1 MAGATRHGMELLM
14 CKPRAFPKA
23 RPGVGLRD
31 RLARAVGAFIGNER
45 GATIVIVGLAL
56 PVIVGA
62 MGLAAE
68 VSYWHLHHRAMQN
81 AADAA
86 AIAAATNGGANYATE
101 AKAVAANYG
110 FTDGSANISVAA
122 TNPATAPG
130 CTTNC
135 YVVTVTDQVSL
146 FLSQVVGYTGST
158 SVNGKRAT
166 TISATAVATV
176 NPAYSYCIVALAGS
190 GKAGINANGVPDA
203 NLNGCNV
210 MSNTDADCSGHG
222 LNAHYGD
229 AHGTSN
235 GCGSSQH
242 SNRPTVSDP
251 YASLASN
258 IPANTCGSTY
268 PQEPSGKNDPALPA
282 SNQWSGS
289 YASASSTVVCG
300 DQQLVGNTTLNNTTL
315 VIENGQLD
323 TNGFTLSGTGL
334 TVVFTGT
341 NGGSYQHVPTGGG
354 TLNIT
359 APTDGAWSGV
369 AIYQDPNLT
378 TNVDVSAAG
387 NTPTWDISGLVYLPH
402 SSVTLS
408 GAVNK
413 SSNGE
418 SCFNL
423 VVDNITINGTGD
435 IYANNDQKSCKNA
448 GINTQIQGGNRG
460 TLVN

>member
-1 MAGATRHGMELLM
+1 MH
-14 CKPRAFPKA
+14 KPCALPRR
-23 RPGVGLRD
+23 RPGAGLYGTV
-31 RLARAVGAFIGNER
+31 ARAARAFIGNER
-45 GATIVIVGLAL
+45 GASIVVVGLTL
-56 PVIVGA
+56 PAMVGA

-101 AKAVAANYG
+101 GKAVAAHYG
-110 FTDGSANISVAA
+110 FTDGSGQITVAV

-135 YVVTVTDQVSL
+135 YVVTVTNQVSL
-146 FLSQVVGYTGST
+146 FLAQIVGYTGST
-158 SVNGKRAT
+158 TVNGKNVT
-166 TISATAVATV
+166 TITATAVATAK
-176 NPAYSYCIVALAGS
+176 PAYSYCIVALASS
-190 GKAGINANGVPDA
+190 GKPGIDANGVPDA

-210 MSNTDADCSGHG
+210 MSNTSASCSGHD

-229 AHGTSN
+229 ANGTST
-235 GCGSSQH
+235 GCGSTQH
-242 SNRPTVSDP
+242 SGMPKVTDP

-258 IPANTCGSTY
+258 IPADTCGGTY
-268 PQEPSGKNDPALPA
+268 PQEPSKHGDPALPT
-282 SNQWSGS
+282 SNQWAGS
-289 YASASSTVVCG
+289 YASASTTVVCG
-300 DQQLVGNTTLNNTTL
+300 DQQLTGNTTLNNTTL

-323 TNGFTLSGTGL
+323 TNGFTLNGTGL
-334 TVVFTGT
+334 TLVFTGS
-341 NGGSYQHVPTGGG
+341 NGGGYQHTPTGGG

-369 AIYQDPNLT
+369 AIYQDPSLN
-378 TNVDVSAAG
+378 TNVDISAAG
-387 NTPTWDISGLVYLPH
+387 NSPTWDISGLVYLPH

-413 SSNGE
+413 SSNGQ
-418 SCFNL
+418 SCFNI
-423 VVDNITINGTGD
+423 VVDNITINGTGSIFAHD
-435 IYANNDQKSCKNA
+435 NNCSAA
-448 GINTQIQGGNRG
+448 GLTMPRGGSRG

>member
-1 MAGATRHGMELLM
+1 MLPMDRLGAL
-14 CKPRAFPKA
+14 
-23 RPGVGLRD
+23 LRD
-31 RLARAVGAFIGNER
+31 RIGFALYAAMSRAVRAFIGHER
-45 GATIVIVGLAL
+45 GASIVIVGLTL
-56 PVIVGA
+56 PAIVGA

-68 VSYWHLHHRAMQN
+68 ISYWQLHHRAMQN

-101 AKAVAANYG
+101 GKAVAANYG
-110 FTDGSANISVAA
+110 FTDGSANISVAVS
-122 TNPATAPG
+122 NPATAPG
-130 CTTNC
+130 CTSNC
-135 YVVTVTDQVSL
+135 YVATVTDQVSL

-158 SVNGKRAT
+158 TVGGKRVT

-176 NPAYSYCIVALAGS
+176 NPAYSYCLVALAGS
-190 GKAGINANGVPDA
+190 GAAGITAHGVPDA

-210 MSNTDADCSGHG
+210 MSNTSTDCTGHD
-222 LNAHYGD
+222 LNAHFGD
-229 AHGTSN
+229 AHGTSS
-235 GCGSSQH
+235 GCGTTQH
-242 SNRPTVSDP
+242 SGRPTVSDP

-258 IPANTCGSTY
+258 IPANTCNGTY
-268 PQEPSGKNDPALPA
+268 PQEPSKKNDPALPT

-289 YASASSTVVCG
+289 YAPPSVNVVCG
-300 DQQLVGNTTLNNTTL
+300 DQQLTGNTTMNNTVL

-323 TNGFTLSGTGL
+323 TNGYTLNGTGL

-341 NGGSYQHVPTGGG
+341 NGGGYQHIPTGGG

-359 APTDGAWSGV
+359 APTDGTWSGV
-369 AIYQDPNLT
+369 AIYQDPNLN

-418 SCFNL
+418 SCLNL

-435 IYANNDQKSCKNA
+435 IYANNDQQSCKNA
-448 GINTQIQGGNRG
+448 GLNTQIQGGNRG

>member
-1 MAGATRHGMELLM
+1 MELPM
-14 CKPRAFPKA
+14 CIARAFS
-23 RPGVGLRD
+23 RRRLSGGFHNT
-31 RLARAVGAFIGNER
+31 LARAARAFIGNER
-45 GATIVIVGLAL
+45 GASIVIVGLAL
-56 PVIVGA
+56 PALVGA

-68 VSYWHLHHRAMQN
+68 ISYWHLHHRAMQN

-86 AIAAATNGGANYATE
+86 AIAAATNSGANYATE

-110 FTDGSANISVAA
+110 FTDGSGSISVSA

-130 CTTNC
+130 CSANC
-135 YVVTVTDQVSL
+135 YVVSVTDQVPL

-158 SVNGKRAT
+158 TANGKRVT
-166 TISATAVATV
+166 TITASAVAMAK
-176 NPAYSYCIVALAGS
+176 PAYAYCIVALAGS
-190 GKAGINANGVPDA
+190 GAAGITAHGVPDA

-210 MSNTDADCSGHG
+210 MSNTSADCTGHD
-222 LNAHYGD
+222 LNAHFGD
-229 AHGTSN
+229 AHTTSS
-235 GCGSSQH
+235 GCGATQH
-242 SNRPTVSDP
+242 SGRPIASDP
-251 YASLASN
+251 YAALASN
-258 IPANTCGSTY
+258 IPANSCNGAY

-289 YASASSTVVCG
+289 YASASTTVVCG
-300 DQQLVGNTTLNNTTL
+300 DQQLVGNTTLNNTVL

-341 NGGSYQHVPTGGG
+341 NGGGYQHIPTGGG
-354 TLNIT
+354 TLDIT
-359 APTDGAWSGV
+359 APTSGAWSGV
-369 AIYQDPNLT
+369 AIYQDPNLN
-378 TNVDVSAAG
+378 TNVNISAAG
-387 NTPTWDISGLVYLPH
+387 NTPTWDISGMVYLPH

-413 SSNGE
+413 SSNGD
-418 SCFNL
+418 SCFNI

-435 IYANNDQKSCKNA
+435 IYANNDQQACKNA
-448 GINTQIQGGNRG
+448 GLNTQIEGGDRG

>member
-1 MAGATRHGMELLM
+1 MSKE
-14 CKPRAFPKA
+14 RAFSWPRMGA
-23 RPGVGLRD
+23 GLYGAV
-31 RLARAVGAFIGNER
+31 ARAARAFIGNER
-45 GATIVIVGLAL
+45 GASIVVVGLTL
-56 PVIVGA
+56 PAMVGA

-68 VSYWHLHHRAMQN
+68 ISYWHLHHRAMQN

-86 AIAAATNGGANYATE
+86 AIAAATNGGTNYATE
-101 AKAVAANYG
+101 GKAVAAHYG
-110 FTDGSANISVAA
+110 FTDGSGNITVSV

-135 YVVTVTDQVSL
+135 YVVTVTNQVSL

-158 SVNGKRAT
+158 TVNGKNVT
-166 TISATAVATV
+166 TITATAVATAK
-176 NPAYSYCIVALAGS
+176 PAYSYCIVALASS
-190 GKAGINANGVPDA
+190 GKAGIDGNGVPDS

-210 MSNTDADCSGHG
+210 MSNTTASCSGHD

-229 AHGTSN
+229 AHGASS
-235 GCGSSQH
+235 GCGNTQH
-242 SNRPTVSDP
+242 SGMPTVSDP

-258 IPANTCGSTY
+258 IPANSCNGTY
-268 PQEPSGKNDPALPA
+268 PQEPSKKGDPGLPD
-282 SNQWSGS
+282 SNKWSGS
-289 YASASSTVVCG
+289 YASASTTVVCG
-300 DQQLVGNTTLNNTTL
+300 DQQLTGNTTLNNTTL

-323 TNGFTLSGTGL
+323 TNGFTLNGTNL

-341 NGGSYQHVPTGGG
+341 NGGGYQHIPTGGG

-359 APTDGAWSGV
+359 APTDGDWSGV
-369 AIYQDPNLT
+369 AIYQDPNIN
-378 TNVDVSAAG
+378 TNVDVAAAG
-387 NTPTWDISGLVYLPH
+387 NSPTWDISGLVYLPH

-413 SSNGE
+413 STNGAN
-418 SCFNL
+418 CFNL

-435 IYANNDQKSCKNA
+435 IYANNDQKACKNA

>member
-1 MAGATRHGMELLM
+1 M
-14 CKPRAFPKA
+14 CKPRAFPW
-23 RPGVGLRD
+23 RRLGTGLYGT
-31 RLARAVGAFIGNER
+31 LARAARAFIGNER
-45 GATIVIVGLAL
+45 GATIVVVGLTL
-56 PVIVGA
+56 PAMVGA

-68 VSYWHLHHRAMQN
+68 ISYWHLHHRAMQN

-101 AKAVAANYG
+101 AKAVAAHYG
-110 FTDGSANISVAA
+110 FTDGSANITVAA

-158 SVNGKRAT
+158 NVNGKNVT
-166 TISATAVATV
+166 TVTATAVATAK
-176 NPAYSYCIVALAGS
+176 PAYSYCIVALAGS
-190 GKAGINANGVPDA
+190 GKPGIDGNGVPDS

-210 MSNTDADCSGHG
+210 MSNTTASCSGHD

-229 AHGTSN
+229 AHGASS
-235 GCGSSQH
+235 GCGSTQH
-242 SNRPTVSDP
+242 SNMPTVSDP

-258 IPANTCGSTY
+258 IPSDSCGGTY
-268 PQEPSGKNDPALPA
+268 PQEPSKHGDPALPA

-289 YASASSTVVCG
+289 YASASTTVVCG
-300 DQQLVGNTTLNNTTL
+300 DQQLTGNTTLNNTTL

-323 TNGFTLSGTGL
+323 TNGFTLNGTGL

-341 NGGSYQHVPTGGG
+341 NGGGYQHIPTGGG

-369 AIYQDPNLT
+369 AIYQDPSLN

-387 NTPTWDISGLVYLPH
+387 NSPTWDISGLVYLPH

-413 SSNGE
+413 STNGQN
-418 SCFNL
+418 CFNL

-435 IYANNDQKSCKNA
+435 IYAGNDQQACKNA
-448 GINTQIQGGNRG
+448 GINTPIQGGNRG

>member
-1 MAGATRHGMELLM
+1 MRSFT
-14 CKPRAFPKA
+14 
-23 RPGVGLRD
+23 D
-31 RLARAVGAFIGNER
+31 DER
-45 GATIVIVGLAL
+45 GASIVVIGLMLPAL
-56 PVIVGA
+56 IGA

-68 VSYWHLHHRAMQN
+68 ISYWQLHHRAMQN

-86 AIAAATNGGANYATE
+86 AIAAATNGGSTYAAE
-101 AKAVAANYG
+101 AMAVTAQYG
-110 FTDGSANISVAA
+110 FTNSSGNVSVMV
-122 TNPATAPG
+122 TNPSTAPG
-130 CTTNC
+130 CMANC
-135 YVVTVTDQVSL
+135 YVVTITDQVSL

-158 SVNGKRAT
+158 SAKGKRVT
-166 TISATAVATV
+166 TISATAVATAK
-176 NPAYSYCIVALAGS
+176 PAYSYCIVALASS
-190 GKAGINANGVPDA
+190 GAVGIDGNGVPDS

-210 MSNTDADCSGHG
+210 MSNTSATCSGHD
-222 LNAHYGD
+222 LNAHFGD
-229 AHGTSN
+229 AHGTSS
-235 GCGSSQH
+235 GCGTTQD
-242 SNRPTVSDP
+242 SNMPTATDP
-251 YASLASN
+251 YASLASD
-258 IPANTCGSTY
+258 IPANTCNGTY
-268 PQEPSGKNDPALPA
+268 PQEPSSKSDPTLPA

-289 YASASSTVVCG
+289 YAAASVTVVCG
-300 DQQLVGNTTLNNTTL
+300 DQQLTGNTTLNNTVL

-323 TNGFTLSGTGL
+323 TNGYTLTGTGL

-341 NGGSYQHVPTGGG
+341 NGGSYQHIPTGGG

-359 APTDGAWSGV
+359 APTDGTWSGV

-378 TNVDVSAAG
+378 TDINVSAAG

-413 SSNGE
+413 SSNGD

-435 IYANNDQKSCKNA
+435 ILANNDQQACKDA
-448 GINTQIQGGNRG
+448 GLNTQIQGGNRG